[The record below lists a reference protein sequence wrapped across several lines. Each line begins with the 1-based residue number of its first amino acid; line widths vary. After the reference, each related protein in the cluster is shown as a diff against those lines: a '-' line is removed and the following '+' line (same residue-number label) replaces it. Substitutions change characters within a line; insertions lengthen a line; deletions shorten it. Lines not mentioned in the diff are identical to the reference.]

1 MVLARVSAASRAV
14 LLRETLVCEGTR
26 ARGLA
31 MVRRLRLRVENGGEV
46 DAALSLGQDV
56 RASESRGCVEMASL
70 RRKNGVPLCGIEGW
84 RCAVYQLASLK
95 DRDLRG
101 NGPERS
107 EMRWFIC
114 KARLWSCNGRAFDDV
129 RHR

>member
-1 MVLARVSAASRAV
+1 
-14 LLRETLVCEGTR
+14 
-26 ARGLA
+26 
-31 MVRRLRLRVENGGEV
+31 VEVESGGEL
-46 DAALSLGQDV
+46 DAALSLGKDV
-56 RASESRGCVEMASL
+56 RVSVSRGCVEMASL
-70 RRKNGVPLCGIEGW
+70 REENGVSLCGIESW

-107 EMRWFIC
+107 EMRWSIC
-114 KARLWSCNGRAFDDV
+114 KTRLWSCNGRAFDDV